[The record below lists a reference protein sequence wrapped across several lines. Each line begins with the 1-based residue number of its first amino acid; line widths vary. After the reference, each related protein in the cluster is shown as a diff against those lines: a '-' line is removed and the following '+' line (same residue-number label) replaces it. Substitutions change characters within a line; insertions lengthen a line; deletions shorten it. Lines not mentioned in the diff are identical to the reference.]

1 MKIDIK
7 KLPVEVGVVHEG
19 ERIRRPD
26 TFVELGGPKIE
37 FKAELTQAKGEKEV
51 EDGKITVIG
60 KDIPDFNEGD
70 KAPFGILVEIYGKE
84 IEKDLEGVV
93 ERRVHDFLNY
103 IQGFMHLNQRY
114 DIWCRVSKDA
124 KEKGLTFDDVGKA
137 LIWLFKEEL
146 PFIEK
151 MQVTFMT
158 DEKKVKEHYEN
169 AMEIYKQRDARIRG
183 MKDEEVEEFYGCSL
197 CQSFAPN
204 HLCVIS
210 PQRISLCGSISWL
223 DARAAARVDPDGPN
237 FAVSKGELLDEEN
250 GEYSGVNEAVKEY
263 TNGANERIYMYSMFK
278 YPHTSCGCFE
288 AIAFYIPEVDGIGIV
303 DRNFSGET
311 VNGLKFSTM
320 ATQSGG
326 GEQTEGF
333 LGMGIEWMHSPK
345 FFNADGGWDRIVWLP
360 SHLKDRM
367 KDAIPKGIYDK
378 IPSEN
383 DIANLNELKRF
394 LTEKEHPVAERW
406 GFEVTEELKNKL
418 INYIQEK
425 NGEIYPDQAS
435 KDLGLTEKELM
446 KVIEELQRDGILG

>member
-1 MKIDIK
+1 MTDEI
-7 KLPVEVGVVHEG
+7 PVKVGIVYEG

-26 TFVELGGPKIE
+26 TFLELGGPKVKY
-37 FKAELTQAKGEKEV
+37 KAELTQAVDENKV
-51 EDGKITVIG
+51 VDGKIILVG
-60 KDIPDFNEGD
+60 KDIPDFSEGD
-70 KAPFGILVEIYGKE
+70 RVPFGILIEVYGKE
-84 IEKDLEGVV
+84 IEKDLEGVI

-114 DIWCRVSKDA
+114 DIWCRVSKEA
-124 KEKGLTFDDVGKA
+124 KEKGLRFEHIGKA
-137 LIWLFKEEL
+137 LMWLFKQEL
-146 PFIEK
+146 PFINK
-151 MQVTFMT
+151 IQITFIT
-158 DEKKVKEHYEN
+158 DEDEVKEHYEN
-169 AMEIYKQRDARIRG
+169 ASKIYVKRDARIRG
-183 MKDEEVEEFYGCSL
+183 MKDEDVEEFYGCSL

-204 HLCVIS
+204 HICVIS

-237 FAVSKGELLDEEN
+237 FLVDKGKVLDESKGE
-250 GEYSGVNEAVKEY
+250 YTGVNEVVNEY
-263 TNGANERIYMYSMFK
+263 THGANDRFYMYSMFG

-303 DRNFSGET
+303 DRNFPKES

-345 FFNADGGWDRIVWLP
+345 FFSGDGGWDRIVWIP

-367 KDAIPKGIYDK
+367 KDAIPEEIYDK
-378 IPSEN
+378 IPSE
-383 DIANLNELKRF
+383 DDVTTLGDLKGF
-394 LTEKEHPVAERW
+394 LTEKKHPVTGRW
-406 GFEVTEELKNKL
+406 RFEITDELKNKL
-418 INYIQEK
+418 IEYIQEK

-435 KDLGLTEKELM
+435 KDLGLTEEQLM
-446 KVIEELQRDGILG
+446 EVVEELRKDGMLG